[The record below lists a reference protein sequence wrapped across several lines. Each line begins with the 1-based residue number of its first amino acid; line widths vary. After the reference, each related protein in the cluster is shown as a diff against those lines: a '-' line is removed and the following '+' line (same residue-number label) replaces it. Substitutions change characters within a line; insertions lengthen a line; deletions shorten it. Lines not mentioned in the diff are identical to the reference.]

1 MSKDFEDLT
10 EVYNA
15 FPFLEAFPFKL
26 YKISIGKD
34 KAFGIDLESAQK
46 LLFQDYDLKIQPI
59 PLIHF
64 TYINESNDITI
75 SFYFEDIAFLAERS
89 EEIIKLDSVR
99 KIIDRGL
106 KNVKFSSK
114 MKAIK
119 ELDPFMKK
127 AGTSDILKK
136 DTFYSVLRSIQE
148 IHEIALTKD
157 VVDKLRNLDVS
168 LKSKDL
174 LSSEQ
179 ICVNTYLNFQLHHAK
194 IILGTI
200 IAAKIY

>member
-1 MSKDFEDLT
+1 MSKDFEDLA
-10 EVYNA
+10 EVYKI
-15 FPFLEAFPFKL
+15 FPFLEAFPFKY
-26 YKISIGKD
+26 YKMSLGKD
-34 KAFGIDLESAQK
+34 KSFGLDLEAAQK
-46 LLFQDYDLKIQPI
+46 LLFGENDVKIRPI

-64 TYINESNDITI
+64 TYANDSSDITI
-75 SFYFEDIAFLAERS
+75 SFYLEDIGFLADRAD
-89 EEIIKLDSVR
+89 EIIKLDSVR

-106 KNVKFSSK
+106 KNIKFSSK
-114 MKAIK
+114 MKAIR
-119 ELDPFMKK
+119 ELDSFMKK

-148 IHEIALTKD
+148 IHETTLSKD
-157 VVDKLRNLDVS
+157 TVDKLRNLDES
-168 LKSKDL
+168 LKTRQL

-200 IAAKIY
+200 IASKIY